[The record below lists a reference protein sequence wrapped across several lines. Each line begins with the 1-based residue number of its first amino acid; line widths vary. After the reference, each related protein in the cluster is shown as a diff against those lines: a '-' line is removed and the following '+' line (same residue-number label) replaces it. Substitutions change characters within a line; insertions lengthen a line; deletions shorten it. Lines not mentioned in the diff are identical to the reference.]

1 MTDFFNLSQPEMT
14 PGKVIRAFRKNF
26 GFTLADIE
34 KLTDV
39 AESNLSA
46 MENDARPVGQDLAV
60 RLAAVFGINPGLI
73 LFPNGAEILDKP
85 ELRKIHTR
93 AVAMRARKI
102 AG

>member
-1 MTDFFNLSQPEMT
+1 MTDFFTLPQAKLT
-14 PGKVIRAFRKNF
+14 PGKVIRAFRRNF

-34 KLTDV
+34 KLANV

-46 MENDARPVGQDLAV
+46 MENDARPIGQEVAV
-60 RLAAVFGINPGLI
+60 RLAAIFGINPGLI
-73 LFPNGAEILDKP
+73 LFPNGTDILDKP

-93 AVAMRARKI
+93 AVALRERKA